1 MRVLLTVVGYFTSNL
16 IVLKSLQSGRV
27 IYDVRCKYR
36 NRIILV
42 QLDKPNR
49 PLYNNTSYYFYSWFY
64 PSQVLR
70 ISLIRLR
77 FTHPL
82 IVRLVRLPH
91 SDNQGRITTLYT
103 RLFSSRLSK
112 VYPRCPCQCWL
123 SSRKSAIESTLP
135 FFETTMTT
143 MDLNSLPRPISVPL

>member
-1 MRVLLTVVGYFTSNL
+1 MLTLLKDFKLSALGVILFVIPFICIQRAVCQTTVLIYLIILQSMRVLLTVVGYFTSNL

-49 PLYNNTSYYFYSWFY
+49 PLYNNTSYYFYSQFY

-70 ISLIRLR
+70 ISLIQLR
-77 FTHPL
+77 FTPGDVRART
-82 IVRLVRLPH
+82 IVQMY
-91 SDNQGRITTLYT
+91 SCT
-103 RLFSSRLSK
+103 R
-112 VYPRCPCQCWL
+112 P
-123 SSRKSAIESTLP
+123 
-135 FFETTMTT
+135 
-143 MDLNSLPRPISVPL
+143 